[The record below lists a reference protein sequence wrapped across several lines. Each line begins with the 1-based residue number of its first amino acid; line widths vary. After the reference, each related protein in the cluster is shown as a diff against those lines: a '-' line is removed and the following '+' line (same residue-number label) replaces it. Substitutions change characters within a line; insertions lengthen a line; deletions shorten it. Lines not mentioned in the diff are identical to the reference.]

1 MHFFVLNYPP
11 KNLLSSQLLSF
22 PPTRKFLV
30 CTLIMICFKQ
40 KIMRGFKIHQ
50 LIFCHLFCHF
60 CFAVCKKVLM
70 RKELNS
76 HGSEPKY
83 FLHFHDVWKSTKIFS
98 FEFSRR
104 KWRFTSKKQI
114 FELSCQKNIIL
125 LLGNKH
131 LNFRAKNGQHCSCWI
146 LAQKI

>member
-83 FLHFHDVWKSTKIFS
+83 FLHFHDVWKSTKILS

-104 KWRFTSKKQI
+104 KWCFISWKQI
-114 FELSCQKNIIL
+114 FQLSCQKILFYFLATNIWIFAPKKD
-125 LLGNKH
+125 NIAI
-131 LNFRAKNGQHCSCWI
+131 AKF
-146 LAQKI
+146 